1 MWRPA
6 NVEGVETLGAATAV
20 RPMPGAD
27 SESEIIIASSF
38 ADAQQL
44 ADHLRV
50 RRPVVLDLRETE
62 PDTVRRLVDFA
73 SGITYA
79 LDGTM
84 QKIAQGVI
92 LVFIPDAQATRNGA
106 ASPTANPMA
115 VPSAESTEVSTRNCV
130 IMSDCLAPSARRI
143 PISIVRSLTVASM
156 IFMIPIPP
164 TKSEMAAVDPR
175 TKLKI
180 R

>member
-1 MWRPA
+1 MSSIWQKAMYFLGLDDESRELDEGEVSAQADPVTAMDTGPRGRRVEPPATGPWRPA
-6 NVEGVETLGAATAV
+6 NAEAHIERVGAVTTV
-20 RPMPGAD
+20 HPVPGSDA
-27 SESEIIIASSF
+27 EAEVIIANSF

-50 RRPVVLDLRETE
+50 RRPVVLDLRDTE

-92 LVFIPDAQATRNGA
+92 LV
-106 ASPTANPMA
+106 
-115 VPSAESTEVSTRNCV
+115 
-130 IMSDCLAPSARRI
+130 APSR
-143 PISIVRSLTVASM
+143 VVLGE
-156 IFMIPIPP
+156 
-164 TKSEMAAVDPR
+164 SERQRLAE
-175 TKLKI
+175 LGLFQLEL
-180 R
+180 

>member
-1 MWRPA
+1 MSSIWQKAMYFLGLDDESRELDDREVSTQADPMAPLDPGPRGRRVEPPTTGRWRPEGTGS
-6 NVEGVETLGAATAV
+6 VERVATAV
-20 RPMPGAD
+20 RPVAGVDA
-27 SESEIIIASSF
+27 ESEIIIANSF

-50 RRPVVLDLRETE
+50 RRAVVIDLRDTE

-92 LVFIPDAQATRNGA
+92 LVAPNRVALGEVERQRL
-106 ASPTANPMA
+106 
-115 VPSAESTEVSTRNCV
+115 AELGLYQLET
-130 IMSDCLAPSARRI
+130 
-143 PISIVRSLTVASM
+143 
-156 IFMIPIPP
+156 
-164 TKSEMAAVDPR
+164 
-175 TKLKI
+175 
-180 R
+180 